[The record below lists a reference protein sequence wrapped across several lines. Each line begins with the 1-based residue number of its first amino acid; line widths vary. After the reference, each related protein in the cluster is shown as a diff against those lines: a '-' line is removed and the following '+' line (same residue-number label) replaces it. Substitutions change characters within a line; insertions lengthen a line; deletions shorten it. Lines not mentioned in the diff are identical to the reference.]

1 MASLKVLTAVRTRA
15 AGSEAGWPPSTGSH
29 APPRGRNS
37 EVLPPVAE
45 EEEEEGTLVR
55 WPTRKRSLCSGCCAE
70 GREGRER
77 SDLKFE
83 YG

>member
-15 AGSEAGWPPSTGSH
+15 AGSEAGWPPSTGSQ

-45 EEEEEGTLVR
+45 VEEEGTLVR

-70 GREGRER
+70 GRGRWDR
-77 SDLKFE
+77 I
-83 YG
+83 